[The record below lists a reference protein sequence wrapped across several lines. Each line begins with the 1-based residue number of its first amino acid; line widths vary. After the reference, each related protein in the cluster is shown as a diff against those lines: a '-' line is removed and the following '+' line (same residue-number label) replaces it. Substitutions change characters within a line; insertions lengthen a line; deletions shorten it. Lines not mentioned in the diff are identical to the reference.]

1 MRYLKKLNLQ
11 KKKKKHGYHLL
22 GKGWDRKLYF
32 GDHTVS
38 VWEDEKDLEMGD
50 GSGCVT
56 VQMCFTKMNCTC

>member
-1 MRYLKKLNLQ
+1 MNSEDMCSEISQIQILHNFTYMRYLKKLNLQ

-38 VWEDEKDLEMGD
+38 V
-50 GSGCVT
+50 
-56 VQMCFTKMNCTC
+56 